1 MSANPFTLHEQ
12 GPRKT
17 ILTATRPRPMSCRRM
32 TYSRLIGGLFLAGFI
47 TYGVGSSLVR
57 SVVGEESFLSL
68 VPAREATLALGV
80 FLMLLNTVVD
90 IGKAVLF
97 FPVAD

>member
-1 MSANPFTLHEQ
+1 MSANPFDP
-12 GPRKT
+12 PRART
-17 ILTATRPRPMSCRRM
+17 THDPPDCHAPATHVLPWM

-57 SVVGEESFLSL
+57 SVVGEENFLSL
-68 VPAREATLALGV
+68 DPAREATLALGV

-97 FPVAD
+97 FP